1 MKKAFLTPYLVFV
14 FVLSFSQVNIPINK
28 REYDNY
34 NREAAII
41 ASMRIDLAQ
50 TWLYIVKDNLVSSNK
65 VLVQEVYFTKA
76 GLPEKIFYFNEDST
90 VNSFS
95 IIKYNFRNFPFE
107 EIRYTSDSSLIDG
120 ILYEY
125 NRNGFLSKQIFYD
138 NKANVIRTLVYENIG
153 DTIMVTSYKNDSII
167 LFKDIIIFND
177 GWENGTV
184 KKLLKLD
191 KNNSVIENS
200 TFVYN
205 EFDAIRSKI
214 TYDAKN
220 QGVIKEF
227 FYDDNGAVIRTVT
240 KTDYGIILNDSSFEY
255 DSYGNVKTIIDY
267 NPIEKMSKL
276 FVINYLSKTK

>member
-1 MKKAFLTPYLVFV
+1 MKNVFLTLCLVFT
-14 FVLSFSQVNIPINK
+14 FVLMFSQVNIPINK

-34 NREAAII
+34 IREAAII
-41 ASMRIDLAQ
+41 ASMKIDLAQ
-50 TWLYIVKDNLVSSNK
+50 TWMYLVKDNLVSSNK
-65 VLVQEVYFTKA
+65 VLVQEVYFTKV
-76 GLPEKIFYFNEDST
+76 GLPEKIFYFNEDNS
-90 VNSFS
+90 VNTFS
-95 IIKYNFRNFPFE
+95 IIKYNFKNLPFE
-107 EIRYTSDSSLIDG
+107 EIRYTADTSLIEG

-138 NKANVIRTLVYENIG
+138 NKANIIKTQVYENIG
-153 DTIMVTSYKNDSII
+153 DTIMVTIYKNDSII
-167 LFKDIIIFND
+167 LFKDIITFND
-177 GWENGTV
+177 DWENGTV

-191 KNNSVIENS
+191 RNNTVIENT

-227 FYDDNGAVIRTVT
+227 FYDDNGALIRTVT
-240 KTDYGIILNDSSFEY
+240 KTDKGIVLNDSSFEY

-267 NPIEKMSKL
+267 NPIEKISKL

>member
-95 IIKYNFRNFPFE
+95 IIKYNFRNLPFE

>member
-1 MKKAFLTPYLVFV
+1 MKKIFFALCLVFASI
-14 FVLSFSQVNIPINK
+14 LMFSQVNIPINK
-28 REYDNY
+28 REYENY
-34 NREAAII
+34 IREAAII
-41 ASMRIDLAQ
+41 ASMKIDLAQ
-50 TWLYIVKDNLVSSNK
+50 TWMYLVKDNLVSSNK
-65 VLVQEVYFTKA
+65 VLMQEVYFTKA
-76 GLPEKIFYFNEDST
+76 GLPEKIFYFNEDNT
-90 VNSFS
+90 VNTFS
-95 IIKYNFRNFPFE
+95 IINYNFKNLPFE
-107 EIRYTSDSSLIDG
+107 EIRYNADSSLIEG

-138 NKANVIRTLVYENIG
+138 NNANIIKTQVYENIG

-167 LFKDIIIFND
+167 LFKDIITFND
-177 GWENGTV
+177 GWENGNV

-191 KNNSVIENS
+191 RNNTVLENT

-205 EFDAIRSKI
+205 EFDAIRSRI

-227 FYDDNGAVIRTVT
+227 FYDDNGALIRTVT
-240 KTDYGIILNDSSFEY
+240 KTDKGIVLNDSSFEY

-267 NPIEKMSKL
+267 NPIEKISKL

>member
-41 ASMRIDLAQ
+41 ASMRIDLVQ

-65 VLVQEVYFTKA
+65 LLVQEVYFTKA